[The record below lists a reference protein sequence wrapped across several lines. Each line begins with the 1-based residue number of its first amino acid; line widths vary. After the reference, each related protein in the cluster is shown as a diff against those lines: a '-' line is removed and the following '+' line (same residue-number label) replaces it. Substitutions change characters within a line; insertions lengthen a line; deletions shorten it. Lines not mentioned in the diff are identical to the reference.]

1 MKNFGETLKLKTM
14 NDEFELKPMSVAKL
28 KVVRKTDFG
37 AFLDAGTGNSDE
49 DILLHKNQQT
59 AAVNIG
65 DLVEVFLYLDPKKK
79 LTASMRLPKMKVGQI
94 ARLKII
100 NASEDGLFLEVGA
113 ERGIFMPFAEMIKNP
128 QVGDVVWAK
137 LYIDKSGR
145 LATSMKV
152 FEEIRRASKPAV
164 NVQPG
169 DTVTGAIYNITSA
182 GAFMFS
188 NERYIVCIAMKEI
201 PRFLKIG
208 EVVTARVLSVRE
220 DGLIDASLKEPAEK
234 VIRADAEKIFNYM
247 QQNGGAMN
255 LHDKSDPDIIYG
267 TFRISKVAFKRACGH
282 LLKEH
287 RIEKIDNGYRIVGS

>member
-1 MKNFGETLKLKTM
+1 MKNFGETLKLKAM
-14 NDEFELKPMSVAKL
+14 KDEFELKPMSVAKL

-59 AAVNIG
+59 AEVNIG
-65 DLVEVFLYLDPKKK
+65 DIVEVFLYLDPKKK

-169 DTVTGAIYNITSA
+169 DRLTGAIYNITSV
-182 GAFMFS
+182 GASMFS

-220 DGLIDASLKEPAEK
+220 DGLIDASLKEPVEK
-234 VIRADAEKIFNYM
+234 VISADAEKIFNYM

-267 TFRISKVAFKRACGH
+267 TFRISKAAFKRACGH
-282 LLKEH
+282 LLKE
-287 RIEKIDNGYRIVGS
+287 RKIEKIDNGYRIVE